1 MFIIVFCPRKRL
13 DKVMDSAKTFCLKSD
28 KFPDILIQSFKALR
42 SGRDFADV
50 TLACEDGQLVES
62 HKLVLSSTSTFFA
75 NILGKMTCSNPVIY
89 LKDVSMSSLEALL
102 DFVYTGEVE
111 VAEGGVEEF
120 LSLAE
125 HLQILGL
132 SSKGEPEQ
140 KESDDLS
147 LSHEIENQ
155 SGFEVKIERSG
166 DPPPIVPEIPRE
178 IRKHGLEKDNL
189 YHKKR
194 GFKSSV
200 KNGSKDEM
208 KREDSKNTTFVQC
221 DQCDQILK
229 NRAVLNGHIR
239 RQHPKKSLSQRPIKH
254 QNFVTDLTEIKKAGN
269 EGYLR

>member
-1 MFIIVFCPRKRL
+1 MFIIVFCPRKRR

-28 KFPDILIQSFKALR
+28 KFPDILIQAFKSLR

-62 HKLVLSSTSTFFA
+62 HKLVLSSTSTLFA
-75 NILGKMTCSNPVIY
+75 NILSKMTSPNPVIY
-89 LKDVSMSSLEALL
+89 LKDVSMASLEALL

-111 VAEGGVEEF
+111 VAEGSVEGF
-120 LSLAE
+120 LFLAE

-147 LSHEIENQ
+147 LSQEIEYN
-155 SGFEVKIERSG
+155 SGFKVKIERSG
-166 DPPPIVPEIPRE
+166 DPPPIVPEIPKE
-178 IRKHGLEKDNL
+178 IGKPGFDKDNL

-194 GFKSSV
+194 GFECSV
-200 KNGSKDEM
+200 QNGSKDEM
-208 KREDSKNTTFVQC
+208 KRDNSKNNTFVQY

-239 RQHPKKSLSQRPIKH
+239 RQHPKKSPSQRPRKH
-254 QNFVTDLTEIKKAGN
+254 QNFVTDLTEIKIAGN
-269 EGYLR
+269 

>member
-1 MFIIVFCPRKRL
+1 
-13 DKVMDSAKTFCLKSD
+13 MDSVKTFCLKSN

-62 HKLVLSSTSTFFA
+62 HKLVLSSTSTLFA
-75 NILGKMTCSNPVIY
+75 NILSKMTCPNPVIY
-89 LKDVSMSSLEALL
+89 MKDVSMASLEALL
-102 DFVYTGEVE
+102 DFVYTGEAE

-120 LSLAE
+120 LSLVE

-132 SSKGEPEQ
+132 SSKDEPEQ

-147 LSHEIENQ
+147 LSREIENK
-155 SGFEVKIERSG
+155 SGFEVKIERSD
-166 DPPPIVPEIPRE
+166 DPPPIVPEIPKE
-178 IRKHGLEKDNL
+178 IGKPGFDKDNL

-194 GFKSSV
+194 GFECSV
-200 KNGSKDEM
+200 QNGSKDEM
-208 KREDSKNTTFVQC
+208 KRDNSKNNTFVQY

-239 RQHPKKSLSQRPIKH
+239 RQHPKKSPSQRPRKH
-254 QNFVTDLTEIKKAGN
+254 QNFVTDLTEMKKAGN
-269 EGYLR
+269 QGYLG